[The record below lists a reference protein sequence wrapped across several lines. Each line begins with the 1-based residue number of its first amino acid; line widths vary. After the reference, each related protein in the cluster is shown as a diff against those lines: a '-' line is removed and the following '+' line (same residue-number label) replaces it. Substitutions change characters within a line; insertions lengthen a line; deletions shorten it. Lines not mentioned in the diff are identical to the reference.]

1 MNKLISIEIKKVFKH
16 KSIFV
21 ILLIMTIFCI
31 LNNIIYKNDYTKT
44 GEYKYKKHENIE
56 QTIAREE
63 KNLKKYNLEQDSD
76 KYMYITTKTK
86 IELAKIKRKYKYSD
100 WRYIKAQDYLY
111 NLLYNINLYKL
122 VDKNQEKLDD
132 NIKKYDEAINNYN
145 DNNWKYFVRK
155 DKIIIKNNI
164 SEVNEKIDNTTE
176 KQALNSLQKQKKEL
190 ENNLLILNYR
200 LDKNITYD
208 DNYLNRA
215 LEEYSMQKEAVK
227 KYQKKKLDYEEKLE
241 LSNLKQNININKYI
255 IDNKKNLKQ
264 ENTIN
269 YQLRTILDDYE
280 LFIVI
285 ITILVASI
293 TIGEDLNKQTIK
305 LMLIKPYKRS
315 KIILSKYLAS
325 LIIILSSILSL
336 VIIQLLIG
344 GMFLGIQSLKQN
356 MVVYDLA
363 TSKIIILN
371 IFTYMFIR
379 ILFKL
384 PMIIIILNVSFA
396 LNILLNSV
404 VAPFSISM
412 LLYTFSEV
420 INTMAINY
428 NVKFMKYFIT
438 LNWNFNNYLFGTLP
452 KYQYLNLKNSILIF
466 LIYDIMLLGIIFISF
481 TKKNIKNV

>member
-1 MNKLISIEIKKVFKH
+1 M
-16 KSIFV
+16 
-21 ILLIMTIFCI
+21 
-31 LNNIIYKNDYTKT
+31 
-44 GEYKYKKHENIE
+44 
-56 QTIAREE
+56 
-63 KNLKKYNLEQDSD
+63 
-76 KYMYITTKTK
+76 
-86 IELAKIKRKYKYSD
+86 
-100 WRYIKAQDYLY
+100 
-111 NLLYNINLYKL
+111 
-122 VDKNQEKLDD
+122 
-132 NIKKYDEAINNYN
+132 
-145 DNNWKYFVRK
+145 
-155 DKIIIKNNI
+155 
-164 SEVNEKIDNTTE
+164 
-176 KQALNSLQKQKKEL
+176 
-190 ENNLLILNYR
+190 
-200 LDKNITYD
+200 
-208 DNYLNRA
+208 
-215 LEEYSMQKEAVK
+215 
-227 KYQKKKLDYEEKLE
+227 
-241 LSNLKQNININKYI
+241 KQNININKYI

-344 GMFLGIQSLKQN
+344 GMFLGVQSLKQN

-371 IFTYMFIR
+371 IFIYMLIR

-404 VAPFSISM
+404 IAPFSISM

-428 NVKFMKYFIT
+428 NIKFMKYFIT
-438 LNWNFNNYLFGTLP
+438 LNWNFNNYLFGILP

-481 TKKNIKNV
+481 NKKNIKNV